1 MKGKFNRSNKMI
13 RFFERY
19 LLIAIVGFALIGCS
33 SNETSSNENTEKI
46 PVEITTVELGNL
58 IQSLSYNGD
67 IEAEYE
73 VKVFSKVP
81 DRIEKFYA
89 DEGDFLRKGNPVA
102 KVVAT
107 TIEQSV
113 RQAEAA
119 LIAAKAQEAN
129 LKVEYERAKRLHSE
143 NAMSKQQYEAT
154 QTQYEAITAQVEQ
167 TEAALASARSQLDD
181 ALVSAPISGIIGK
194 RYYDEGDMANPAQ
207 PLVSIVQMN
216 RVKIT
221 FDVTEVDLGKIKI
234 GQAAIVRVK
243 SYPDR
248 QFKGKVIK
256 VSPVLDPLTRMAEVE
271 VLIDNPNHI
280 LKPGMFAQVEVTTGV
295 IENTIII
302 PRFATIENTTLE
314 NIEGDERVIKNYYV
328 FVVDSNKAEQRKL
341 DVRYANHINLAINS
355 GIEVGEKLV
364 TLGHNLLRDGSPVM
378 VVNENSQPSEEG
390 GNKQ

>member
-1 MKGKFNRSNKMI
+1 MKRLFKT
-13 RFFERY
+13 Y
-19 LLIAIVGFALIGCS
+19 LLIAIMGFTLMNCS
-33 SNETSSNENTEKI
+33 SNETNSNESTEKI
-46 PVEITTVELGNL
+46 PVEITTVEQGNL
-58 IQSLSYNGD
+58 VQLLSYNGD

-73 VKVFSKVP
+73 VKVFSKIS

-89 DEGDFLRKGNPVA
+89 DEGDFVRKGNPIA
-102 KVVAT
+102 KIIAT
-107 TIEQSV
+107 TTEQSV
-113 RQAEAA
+113 RQAEAM
-119 LIAAKAQEAN
+119 LGAAKAQEAN
-129 LKVEYERAKRLHSE
+129 LKVEYERAKRLHNE
-143 NAMSKQQYEAT
+143 NAMSKQQYDAIE
-154 QTQYEAITAQVEQ
+154 TQYEAIQAQAEQ
-167 TEAALASARSQLDD
+167 AEAALASAKSQLDD
-181 ALVSAPISGIIGK
+181 ALVSASISGIIGK
-194 RYYDEGDMANPAQ
+194 RYYDEGDMANPTQ
-207 PLVSIVQMN
+207 PLVSIVQMD

-234 GQAAIVRVK
+234 GQDAVVKVK
-243 SYPDR
+243 SYPDQ

-271 VLIDNPNHI
+271 VLIDNPDHI

-314 NIEGDERVIKNYYV
+314 NINGDERVIKNYYV

-341 DVRYANHINLAINS
+341 DVRYSNHINLAVNG

-378 VVNENSQPSEEG
+378 VVNEESQPTEEG
-390 GNKQ
+390 GNNQ

>member
-1 MKGKFNRSNKMI
+1 MKSFIGI
-13 RFFERY
+13 Y
-19 LLIAIVGFALIGCS
+19 LLTAIVGFTIMSCS
-33 SNETSSNENTEKI
+33 SNETASNENTEKI

-58 IQSLSYNGD
+58 VQSLSYNGD

-89 DEGDFLRKGNPVA
+89 DEGDFVRKGNPIA
-102 KVVAT
+102 KIIAN

-119 LIAAKAQEAN
+119 LVAAKALDAN
-129 LKVEYERAKRLHSE
+129 LKVEFERAKRLHNE
-143 NAMSKQQYEAT
+143 NAMSKQQYDAIE
-154 QTQYEAITAQVEQ
+154 TQYEAIQAQAEQ
-167 TEAALASARSQLDD
+167 AEAALASAKSQLDD
-181 ALVSAPISGIIGK
+181 ALVSASISGIIGK
-194 RYYDEGDMANPAQ
+194 RYYDEGDMANPTQ

-221 FDVTEVDLGKIKI
+221 FDVTEVDLGKIEI
-234 GQAAIVRVK
+234 GQDAVVKVK
-243 SYPDR
+243 SYPDQ

-271 VLIDNPNHI
+271 VLMDNPTHS
-280 LKPGMFAQVEVTTGV
+280 LKPGMFARVEVTTGI

-302 PRFATIENTTLE
+302 PRFVTIENTTLE
-314 NIEGDERVIKNYYV
+314 NINGDERVIKNHYV

-341 DVRYANHINLAINS
+341 DVRYSNHINLSIDG

-364 TLGHNLLRDGSPVM
+364 TLGHQLLRDGSPVM
-378 VVNENSQPSEEG
+378 VVNEDLQPGEQG
-390 GNKQ
+390 GNNQ

>member
-1 MKGKFNRSNKMI
+1 MKRLFKI
-13 RFFERY
+13 Y
-19 LLIAIVGFALIGCS
+19 LLIAIVGFAFTSCG
-33 SNETSSNENTEKI
+33 SNETNSNENTERI

-58 IQSLSYNGD
+58 VQSLSYNGD

-73 VKVFSKVP
+73 VKVFSKIP

-89 DEGDFLRKGNPVA
+89 DEGDFVPKGNPIA
-102 KVVAT
+102 KIIAT
-107 TIEQSV
+107 TTEQSV
-113 RQAEAA
+113 RQPEAM
-119 LIAAKAQEAN
+119 LVAAKAQEAN
-129 LKVEYERAKRLHSE
+129 LKVEYERANRLYGE
-143 NAMSKQQYEAT
+143 NVMSKQQYDAIE
-154 QTQYEAITAQVEQ
+154 TQYEAIQARAEQ
-167 TEAALASARSQLDD
+167 AEAALASAKSQLED
-181 ALVSAPISGIIGK
+181 ALVSASISGIIGK
-194 RYYDEGDMANPAQ
+194 RYYDEGDMANPTQ
-207 PLVSIVQMN
+207 PLVSIVQMD

-234 GQAAIVRVK
+234 GQDAIVKVK
-243 SYPDR
+243 SYPDQ

-271 VLIDNPNHI
+271 VLVDNPDHI

-314 NIEGDERVIKNYYV
+314 NINGDERVIKNYYV

-341 DVRYANHINLAINS
+341 DVRYSNHVNLAVNG

-378 VVNENSQPSEEG
+378 VVNEESKPTEEG
-390 GNKQ
+390 GNNQ